1 MSKNVESSDVEIEK
15 KKKKKHDQ
23 FGEDSQNLTKAE
35 LFMFLCCTNKF
46 IRSKWYIGGILM
58 AEDK

>member
-23 FGEDSQNLTKAE
+23 FGDDSQKLNEGWIIYVPLLYKQVYQ
-35 LFMFLCCTNKF
+35 
-46 IRSKWYIGGILM
+46 I
-58 AEDK
+58 